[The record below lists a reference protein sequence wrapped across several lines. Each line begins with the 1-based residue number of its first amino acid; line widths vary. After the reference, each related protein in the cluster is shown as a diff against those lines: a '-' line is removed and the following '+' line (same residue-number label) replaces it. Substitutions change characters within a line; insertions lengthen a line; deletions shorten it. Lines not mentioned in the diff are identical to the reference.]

1 MVANTPFA
9 VSSFQSAY
17 LLRLSAACTTT
28 CNLFRPLLEK
38 VGVVLYDDHVI
49 VRQLVVVDNFVLN
62 ALFEARMAE

>member
-1 MVANTPFA
+1 MANTPFA
-9 VSSFQSAY
+9 VSSFQSVY

-38 VGVVLYDDHVI
+38 VEVVLYDDDHVI